1 MARVGAEVTQYAG
14 TCGMLSVSWLVWF
27 EKMNI
32 IRMPLEHMLADQRK
46 SL

>member
-1 MARVGAEVTQYAG
+1 MARVGPEVTQYAG

-32 IRMPLEHMLADQRK
+32 IRKSLEHMLANQWK